1 MPDLLIRKDGPV
13 VVLTMNRPARRNA
26 MTLAMFA
33 RLADAWDEI
42 DADTDVRVCILTGT
56 GDHFSAGMDLRAM
69 AGDVD
74 DGDDYDVKGRMER
87 HGSDWIYDGLLKTR
101 HPRVPVIAAVE
112 GNAIAGGTEILQGT
126 EIRVAAEGA
135 TFGVSEARWSL
146 YPGGGSAVRLARQI
160 PFTVAADILLTGRH
174 LSATEALRL
183 GLVGHVVPDGTA
195 LERAMEIAAT
205 VAANGPLAVEA
216 ILRTLRGT
224 SGMTESEAFQFEAPL
239 IRSVFSSEDA
249 KEGPRAFAEKRAPD
263 FRRRPEPRSMPG
275 SDVWNSKPAVAASRS
290 TICSHSAQSCARS
303 PVTAWL

>member
-1 MPDLLIRKDGPV
+1 MEREGPV
-13 VVLTMNRPARRNA
+13 VTLTMNRPERRNA

-42 DADTDVRVCILTGT
+42 DADPDVRVCILTGA

-69 AGDVD
+69 AGDAG

-87 HGSDWIYDGLLKTR
+87 DGSDWIYDGLLKTR

-126 EIRVAAEGA
+126 EIRVAGESA
-135 TFGVSEARWSL
+135 TFGVSEVRWSL

-160 PFTVAADILLTGRH
+160 PFTEAADILLTGKH
-174 LSATEALRL
+174 VTATEARAL
-183 GLVGHVVPDGTA
+183 GLIGHVVPDGTA
-195 LERAMEIAAT
+195 LERAREIAVT

-216 ILRTLRGT
+216 VLRTLRET
-224 SGMTESEAFQFEAPL
+224 SGMTEEEAFAFELPL

-249 KEGPRAFAEKRAPD
+249 GEGPLAFTQKRAPD
-263 FRRRPEPRSMPG
+263 YRRR
-275 SDVWNSKPAVAASRS
+275 
-290 TICSHSAQSCARS
+290 
-303 PVTAWL
+303 

>member
-1 MPDLLIRKDGPV
+1 MPDLLVEREGPV
-13 VVLTMNRPARRNA
+13 VTLTMNRPERRNA

-42 DADTDVRVCILTGT
+42 DTDPDVRVCILTGA

-69 AGDVD
+69 AGDAG

-87 HGSDWIYDGLLKTR
+87 DGSDWIYDGLLKTR

-126 EIRVAAEGA
+126 EIRVAGEGA
-135 TFGVSEARWSL
+135 TFGVSEVRWSL

-160 PFTVAADILLTGRH
+160 PFTEAADILLTGKH
-174 LSATEALRL
+174 VTATEARAL
-183 GLVGHVVPDGTA
+183 GLIGHVVPDGTA
-195 LERAMEIAAT
+195 LERAREIAAT

-216 ILRTLRGT
+216 VLRTLRET
-224 SGMTESEAFQFEAPL
+224 PGMTEEEAFAFELPL

-249 KEGPRAFAEKRAPD
+249 GEGPLAFTQKRAPD
-263 FRRRPEPRSMPG
+263 YRRR
-275 SDVWNSKPAVAASRS
+275 
-290 TICSHSAQSCARS
+290 
-303 PVTAWL
+303 

>member
-1 MPDLLIRKDGPV
+1 MPDLLVEREGPV
-13 VVLTMNRPARRNA
+13 VTLTMNRPERRNA

-42 DADTDVRVCILTGT
+42 DADSDVRVCILTGA

-69 AGDVD
+69 AGDAD

-87 HGSDWIYDGLLKTR
+87 DGSDWIYDGLLKTR

-126 EIRVAAEGA
+126 EIRVAGESA
-135 TFGVSEARWSL
+135 TFGVSEVRWSL

-160 PFTVAADILLTGRH
+160 PFTEAADILLTGKH
-174 LSATEALRL
+174 VTATEARAL
-183 GLVGHVVPDGTA
+183 GLIGHVVPDGTA
-195 LERAMEIAAT
+195 LERAREIAVT

-216 ILRTLRGT
+216 VLRTLRET
-224 SGMTESEAFQFEAPL
+224 SGMTEEEAFAFELPL

-249 KEGPRAFAEKRAPD
+249 GEGPLAFTQKRAPD
-263 FRRRPEPRSMPG
+263 YRRR
-275 SDVWNSKPAVAASRS
+275 
-290 TICSHSAQSCARS
+290 
-303 PVTAWL
+303 

>member
-1 MPDLLIRKDGPV
+1 VPDLLVEREGPV
-13 VVLTMNRPARRNA
+13 VTLTMNRPERRNA

-42 DADTDVRVCILTGT
+42 DADPDVRVCILTGA

-69 AGDVD
+69 AGDAG

-87 HGSDWIYDGLLKTR
+87 DGSDWIYDGLLKTR

-126 EIRVAAEGA
+126 EIRVAGESA
-135 TFGVSEARWSL
+135 TFGVSEVRWSL

-160 PFTVAADILLTGRH
+160 PFTEAADILLTGKH
-174 LSATEALRL
+174 VTATEARAL
-183 GLVGHVVPDGTA
+183 GLIGHVVPDGTA
-195 LERAMEIAAT
+195 LERAREIAAT

-216 ILRTLRGT
+216 VLRTLRET
-224 SGMTESEAFQFEAPL
+224 SGMTEEEAFAFELPL

-249 KEGPRAFAEKRAPD
+249 GEGPLAFTQKRAPD
-263 FRRRPEPRSMPG
+263 YRRR
-275 SDVWNSKPAVAASRS
+275 
-290 TICSHSAQSCARS
+290 
-303 PVTAWL
+303 

>member
-1 MPDLLIRKDGPV
+1 VPDLLVEREGPV
-13 VVLTMNRPARRNA
+13 VTLTMNRPERRNA

-42 DADTDVRVCILTGT
+42 DADPDVRVCILTGA

-69 AGDVD
+69 AGDAG

-87 HGSDWIYDGLLKTR
+87 DGSDWIYDGLLKTR

-126 EIRVAAEGA
+126 EIRVAGEGA
-135 TFGVSEARWSL
+135 TFGVSEVRWSL

-160 PFTVAADILLTGRH
+160 PFTEAADILLTGKH
-174 LSATEALRL
+174 VTATEARAL
-183 GLVGHVVPDGTA
+183 GLIGHVVPDGTA
-195 LERAMEIAAT
+195 LERAREIAAT

-216 ILRTLRGT
+216 VLRTLRET
-224 SGMTESEAFQFEAPL
+224 PGMTEEEAFAFELPL

-249 KEGPRAFAEKRAPD
+249 GEGPLAFTQKRAPD
-263 FRRRPEPRSMPG
+263 YRRR
-275 SDVWNSKPAVAASRS
+275 
-290 TICSHSAQSCARS
+290 
-303 PVTAWL
+303 

>member
-1 MPDLLIRKDGPV
+1 MPDLLMEKDGPV
-13 VVLTMNRPARRNA
+13 VVLTLNRPARRNA

-42 DADTDVRVCILTGT
+42 DADTDVRACILTGA
-56 GDHFSAGMDLRAM
+56 GEHFSAGMDLRAM

-87 HGSDWIYDGLLKTR
+87 EGSDWIYDGLLKTR

-112 GNAIAGGTEILQGT
+112 GNASAGGTEILPGT

-146 YPGGGSAVRLARQI
+146 YPGGGSAVRLARQV

-174 LSATEALRL
+174 LSADEALRL

-195 LERAMEIAAT
+195 LERALEIAAT

-224 SGMTESEAFQFEAPL
+224 SGMTEAEAFQFEAPL

-249 KEGPRAFAEKRAPD
+249 KEGPLAFSEKRAPD
-263 FRRRPEPRSMPG
+263 FRRR
-275 SDVWNSKPAVAASRS
+275 
-290 TICSHSAQSCARS
+290 
-303 PVTAWL
+303 

>member
-1 MPDLLIRKDGPV
+1 VPDLLVEREGPV
-13 VVLTMNRPARRNA
+13 VTLTMNRPERRNA

-42 DADTDVRVCILTGT
+42 DADPDVRVCILTGA

-69 AGDVD
+69 AGDAG

-87 HGSDWIYDGLLKTR
+87 DGSDWIYDGLLKTR

-126 EIRVAAEGA
+126 EIRVAGESA
-135 TFGVSEARWSL
+135 TFGVSEVRWSL

-160 PFTVAADILLTGRH
+160 PFTEAADILLTGKH
-174 LSATEALRL
+174 VTATEARAL
-183 GLVGHVVPDGTA
+183 GLIGHVVPDGTA
-195 LERAMEIAAT
+195 LERAREIAVT

-216 ILRTLRGT
+216 VLRTLRET
-224 SGMTESEAFQFEAPL
+224 SGMTEEEAFAFELPL

-249 KEGPRAFAEKRAPD
+249 GEGPLAFTQKRAPD
-263 FRRRPEPRSMPG
+263 YRRR
-275 SDVWNSKPAVAASRS
+275 
-290 TICSHSAQSCARS
+290 
-303 PVTAWL
+303 

>member
-1 MPDLLIRKDGPV
+1 VPDLLMEREGPV
-13 VVLTMNRPARRNA
+13 VTLTMNRPERRNA

-42 DADTDVRVCILTGT
+42 DADPDVRVCILTGA

-69 AGDVD
+69 AGDAG

-87 HGSDWIYDGLLKTR
+87 DGSDWIYDGLLKTR

-126 EIRVAAEGA
+126 EIRVAGESA
-135 TFGVSEARWSL
+135 TFGVSEVRWSL

-160 PFTVAADILLTGRH
+160 PFTEAADILLTGKH
-174 LSATEALRL
+174 VTATEARAL
-183 GLVGHVVPDGTA
+183 GLIGHVVPDGTA
-195 LERAMEIAAT
+195 LERAREIAVT

-216 ILRTLRGT
+216 VLRTLRET
-224 SGMTESEAFQFEAPL
+224 SGMTEEEAFAFELPL

-249 KEGPRAFAEKRAPD
+249 GEGPLAFTQKRAPD
-263 FRRRPEPRSMPG
+263 YRRR
-275 SDVWNSKPAVAASRS
+275 
-290 TICSHSAQSCARS
+290 
-303 PVTAWL
+303 

>member
-1 MPDLLIRKDGPV
+1 VPDLLMEREGPV
-13 VVLTMNRPARRNA
+13 VTLTMNRPERRNA

-42 DADTDVRVCILTGT
+42 DADPDVRVCILTGA

-69 AGDVD
+69 AGDAG

-87 HGSDWIYDGLLKTR
+87 DGSDWIYDGLLKTR

-126 EIRVAAEGA
+126 EIRVAGESA
-135 TFGVSEARWSL
+135 TFGVSEVRWSL

-160 PFTVAADILLTGRH
+160 PFTEAADILLTGKH
-174 LSATEALRL
+174 VTATEARAL
-183 GLVGHVVPDGTA
+183 GLIGHVVPDGTA
-195 LERAMEIAAT
+195 LERAREIAAT

-216 ILRTLRGT
+216 VLRTLRET
-224 SGMTESEAFQFEAPL
+224 PGMTEEEAFAFELPL

-249 KEGPRAFAEKRAPD
+249 GEGPLAFTQKRAPNY
-263 FRRRPEPRSMPG
+263 RRR
-275 SDVWNSKPAVAASRS
+275 
-290 TICSHSAQSCARS
+290 
-303 PVTAWL
+303 